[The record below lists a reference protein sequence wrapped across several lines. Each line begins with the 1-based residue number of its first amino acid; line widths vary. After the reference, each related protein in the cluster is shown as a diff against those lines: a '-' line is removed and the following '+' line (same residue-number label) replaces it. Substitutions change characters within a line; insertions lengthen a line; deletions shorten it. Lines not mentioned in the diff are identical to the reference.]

1 MPLRIVLLGPP
12 GSGKGTVCES
22 LCKRY
27 GLVHISTGDL
37 LRDEVARGTTIGK
50 KVQALMA
57 GGQFVPD
64 EIICDMVLV
73 RLKEKDCVLNGW
85 ILDGFPRT
93 VPQVHY
99 LNQANIAIDVTL
111 VLHIDS
117 KIVVERMQNRRVDP
131 LTKIIYNLKG
141 VLPSDPVVLARLVQ
155 REDDKPDTI
164 RKRMDAYQ
172 ESRHAILAAMAP
184 CHVIHM
190 NSGKAQ
196 SEVLAS
202 VMEQLTYF
210 IEMSAGKN
218 SMVSKL

>member
-117 KIVVERMQNRRVDP
+117 KIVVERMQIVVWILSRR
-131 LTKIIYNLKG
+131 LSIT
-141 VLPSDPVVLARLVQ
+141 
-155 REDDKPDTI
+155 
-164 RKRMDAYQ
+164 
-172 ESRHAILAAMAP
+172 
-184 CHVIHM
+184 
-190 NSGKAQ
+190 
-196 SEVLAS
+196 
-202 VMEQLTYF
+202 
-210 IEMSAGKN
+210 
-218 SMVSKL
+218 